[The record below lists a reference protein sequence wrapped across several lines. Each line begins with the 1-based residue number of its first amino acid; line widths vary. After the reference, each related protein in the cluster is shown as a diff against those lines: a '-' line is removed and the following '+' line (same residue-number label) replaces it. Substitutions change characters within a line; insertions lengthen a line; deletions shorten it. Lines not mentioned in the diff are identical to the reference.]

1 MKKKRTRRRSQGI
14 LTLELSKFLNLTHAP
29 RSIDYLKLI
38 IDLSKRKK
46 GTDRNT
52 INYINSMIKELN
64 DYMMNIILRDNVVV
78 SILDQNVLSNEKLFS
93 YSIWQNNSLSD
104 SDEVTTKVKNLFLY
118 TDDLSY
124 QVIKF
129 KVKGIKNT
137 LYLVVNNKLII
148 THKVYDTLQKQ

>member
-1 MKKKRTRRRSQGI
+1 MAKKKTRRRSQGI

-64 DYMMNIILRDNVVV
+64 DYMMNIILRDNAIV
-78 SILDQNVLSNEKLFS
+78 SILEQDVLVHEKLFP

-104 SDEVTTKVKNLFLY
+104 SDEVTTQVKKLFLY
-118 TDDLSY
+118 TDDLNY
-124 QVIKF
+124 QVVKF

-137 LYLVVNNKLII
+137 LYLICNNKLTI
-148 THKVYDTLQKQ
+148 THKVYDVL